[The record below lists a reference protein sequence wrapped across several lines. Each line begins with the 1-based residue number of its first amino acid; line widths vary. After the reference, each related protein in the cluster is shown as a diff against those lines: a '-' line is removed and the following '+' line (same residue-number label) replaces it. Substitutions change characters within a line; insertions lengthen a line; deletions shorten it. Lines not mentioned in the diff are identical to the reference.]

1 MGPQVFTY
9 ENGAY
14 RVESNFHIFV
24 ISNFDKTCRRESKYL
39 SEKVS
44 KVRNIALNTISS
56 CKTFSRNYF
65 RYSSY

>member
-14 RVESNFHIFV
+14 RVELRLSQ
-24 ISNFDKTCRRESKYL
+24 ISIKHAAEKVSYL
-39 SEKVS
+39 SDKVS
-44 KVRNIALNTISS
+44 KVRNIALKTISS

-65 RYSSY
+65 RYISN